1 MSARTHTRTPFFIR
15 SHVQPST
22 FLILITF
29 FYLQSTQRDTE
40 KNLTEIVN
48 YHLRFFFSYFISFWK
63 YFFKQLLND
72 ASEKTWHISSG
83 HVDRERKRKGCL
95 FWGPVSQMPCFFLL
109 EQKPVQS
116 ACPSIVPEQIPL
128 NELSSQPACDSPS
141 TAEKA
146 TGHDCLSSSFS
157 LIRANTA
164 VMREIE
170 RMGEEGQIFLIRAFC
185 WHCQLFRQIFRIL
198 QAKEVHTISLKT
210 PIVKLMLPN
219 TVAHVVIEVIR
230 LKNEGYLKYSAC
242 FLFGYSMSL

>member
-1 MSARTHTRTPFFIR
+1 
-15 SHVQPST
+15 
-22 FLILITF
+22 
-29 FYLQSTQRDTE
+29 
-40 KNLTEIVN
+40 
-48 YHLRFFFSYFISFWK
+48 
-63 YFFKQLLND
+63 
-72 ASEKTWHISSG
+72 
-83 HVDRERKRKGCL
+83 
-95 FWGPVSQMPCFFLL
+95 MPCFFLL

-128 NELSSQPACDSPS
+128 NELSSQPACDSQS